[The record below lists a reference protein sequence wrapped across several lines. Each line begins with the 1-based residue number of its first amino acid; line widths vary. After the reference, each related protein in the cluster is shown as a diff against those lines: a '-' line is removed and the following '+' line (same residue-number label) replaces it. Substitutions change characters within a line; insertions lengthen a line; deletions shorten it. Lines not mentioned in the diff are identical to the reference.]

1 MTGSGLRDR
10 LRTLPDKPGIYFFKN
25 EANEVVYIGK
35 AGSLRDRVGSY
46 FQAEA
51 DQKVRV
57 LVAETADI
65 DYLLTGSEVEAS
77 FLESNYIRRYQPR
90 HNLRLKDD
98 KSFPYIKITRADRFP
113 GVYFSRRV
121 EKDGSRY
128 FGPYAP
134 ARRARQA
141 VRLVNRFFGL
151 RSCEEAVFRNRRR
164 PCLEHELGFCA
175 APCTGRTGE
184 KEYAESVRQA
194 MLFLEGRRR
203 ELLPALR
210 ERMMRAAERQEFE
223 MAARWRDFMRAVE
236 ELGHKPRFIS
246 AGGEDKDIIGFRRLG
261 SRAAAHVFFMRGG
274 KVSDSEEVRL
284 DAPPGVSDKTLLD
297 RFLRGFYHASRP
309 LADTILLPFR
319 TPATSAWERS
329 LSRRR
334 GKAVRVL
341 APEKGAGRRLL
352 DLAGR
357 NAEKALSEKA
367 PAGAPAVLSALQE
380 ALDLPSLPRRIEG
393 FDVSNTGAAEAV
405 GSSVSFVD
413 GEPDKDGYRRYRIQS
428 VQGPNDVAGL
438 KEVVGRRAA
447 RLQAEGPDVGRLP
460 DLILV
465 DGGPGQ
471 LQAARRALFDLKLGG
486 VPVAAL
492 AKKNE
497 VVYTA
502 RFKEGLSLP
511 RSSEAL
517 KLLQRVRDEAHRFA
531 VSFHRRRRSRS
542 SLASFLDGVAGLG
555 PKKKLALL
563 EEFKSPERIKR
574 LTEEELARHVGIRAA
589 RALKEKFMT
598 EEAEDDRRHR
608 D

>member
-1 MTGSGLRDR
+1 MTGGGLRDR

-25 EANEVVYIGK
+25 EANEVIYIGK

-175 APCTGRTGE
+175 APCTGLAGE

-223 MAARWRDFMRAVE
+223 MAARWRDFMRTVE

-261 SRAAAHVFFMRGG
+261 SRAAAHVFFMREG

-319 TPATSAWERS
+319 TPATRAWERS

-334 GKAVRVL
+334 GKDVRVL

-438 KEVVGRRAA
+438 KEVVGRRVA

-465 DGGPGQ
+465 DGGPAQ

-497 VVYTA
+497 VVYSA
-502 RFKEGLSLP
+502 RFKKGLSLP

-517 KLLQRVRDEAHRFA
+517 RLLQRVRDEAHRFA
-531 VSFHRRRRSRS
+531 VSFHRRRRGRS

-555 PKKKLALL
+555 PKKKRALL

-574 LTEEELARHVGIRAA
+574 LTEEEIARHVGIRAA